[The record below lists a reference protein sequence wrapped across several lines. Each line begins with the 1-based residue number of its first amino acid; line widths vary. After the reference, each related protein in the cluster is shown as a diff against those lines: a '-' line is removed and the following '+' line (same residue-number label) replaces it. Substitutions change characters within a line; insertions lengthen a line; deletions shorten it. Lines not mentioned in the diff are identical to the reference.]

1 MVGLNVSTR
10 DFGAVVE
17 VGLVVIGYSIGPMI
31 VDRRLSDVPALGVVA
46 VSLALTAVVYLP
58 LALAAIPAAIPS
70 TQVLLAVGL
79 LGVVCTAIA
88 FQLFF
93 ALIVEVGPVRAMVFT
108 YVNPAV
114 ALVLGVALL
123 GESFT
128 LGAGAGFLLILLGS
142 FLATRRSTFP
152 SN

>member
-1 MVGLNVSTR
+1 
-10 DFGAVVE
+10 
-17 VGLVVIGYSIGPMI
+17 
-31 VDRRLSDVPALGVVA
+31 
-46 VSLALTAVVYLP
+46 
-58 LALAAIPAAIPS
+58 
-70 TQVLLAVGL
+70 
-79 LGVVCTAIA
+79 
-88 FQLFF
+88 
-93 ALIVEVGPVRAMVFT
+93 MVFT